1 MANNNWVSKRLKL
14 VYDFGQTKS
23 ITQNSETKQNLLT
36 VRLSY
41 NKFAVYHLYFTI
53 IIIIILSVSLLK
65 PLLLL
70 LFGLIGMA

>member
-53 IIIIILSVSLLK
+53 IIIILSVSLLK